1 MTQARDLANLI
12 SNSKVDGV
20 ELSPATVGTTELAD
34 AAVST
39 AKIADGAVTSAK
51 VTSVAGTK
59 ITYDNTVSGI
69 SANTLQEAVDYLNSL
84 SGGSSGSVASY
95 TRQKFTATSG
105 QTVFTVTAG
114 YQVGYLEV
122 YMNGILLDITDYT
135 ASDGSTVVLSA
146 GAAAGDEIVTIAL
159 DSFAIAELLRIFST
173 SASAPDDAVTVDASG
188 NMLVGTTTN
197 PNQMRAAFVGTDNG
211 IYASTSRT
219 AGYVP
224 AQFERTASDGILVSF
239 LKNGAGVGNI
249 GTSSGGMYIG
259 SDYGSDAYLWFGN
272 NVIQPVT
279 NTGAGRDNAIDL
291 GTSYNGFKNLYL
303 SGGVYLGGTGV
314 ANLLDDY
321 EEGTWTPT
329 LNAGFTVSTVN
340 RAVYTKIGRVV
351 HIQIDMNFT
360 GTGSFLYLGG
370 LPFTNA
376 SKGWST
382 GSGYFQY
389 VNNDYYMH
397 PTPLVRENEPNIC
410 WQINASTTTGSNM
423 PANNVDAGYLQV
435 TATYQVA

>member
-135 ASDGSTVVLSA
+135 ASDGSTVVLAA

-188 NMLVGTTTN
+188 NVLVGKTVNNDT
-197 PNQMRAAFVGTDNG
+197 
-211 IYASTSRT
+211 T
-219 AGYVP
+219 AGFRVNQNFISSVGDGAISGY
-224 AQFERTASDGILVSF
+224 FHRLNSDGDIVQFRKS
-239 LKNGAGVGNI
+239 GTIVGSI
-249 GTSSGGMYIG
+249 GSGGSSTVYIG
-259 SDYGSDAYLWFGN
+259 GGDTGLLFAPATNIISPWNTSTNLANNGN
-272 NVIQPVT
+272 L
-279 NTGAGRDNAIDL
+279 DL
-291 GTSYNGFKNLYL
+291 GYSGGRFKDLYL
-303 SGGVYLGGTGV
+303 SGGVYLGGTGA
-314 ANLLDDY
+314 ANLLDDV

-329 LNAGFTVSTVN
+329 IHSGPTGIAYVSQQG
-340 RAVYTKIGRVV
+340 YYFKIGSIVFVRFY
-351 HIQIDMNFT
+351 IQFT
-360 GTGSFLYLGG
+360 CNGGVGTDVRGTGLPYVQNTTGISWLAAGSIGG
-370 LPFTNA
+370 NYNSTSTARNAILEGTNNIFKA
-376 SKGWST
+376 SNDSTLSST
-382 GSGYFQY
+382 GLKTFEGTFVY
-389 VNNDYYMH
+389 
-397 PTPLVRENEPNIC
+397 
-410 WQINASTTTGSNM
+410 STTS
-423 PANNVDAGYLQV
+423 
-435 TATYQVA
+435 